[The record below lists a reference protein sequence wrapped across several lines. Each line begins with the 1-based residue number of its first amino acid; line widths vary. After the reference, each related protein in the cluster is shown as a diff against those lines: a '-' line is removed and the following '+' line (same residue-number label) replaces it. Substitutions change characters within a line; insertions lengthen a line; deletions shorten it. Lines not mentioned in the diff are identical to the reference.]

1 MKYRKLLVSGIALIA
16 AAALIACG
24 IFVPTVLLQAQ
35 ENRILNSQYARLI
48 DTRELERADTVIDV
62 ANADPEY
69 LELLYRLRMMD
80 DTGDYTTLEESR
92 ENELSRDAAIEKA
105 KQELLRLM
113 DLGACPRL
121 DGLDDYVVDQAFLLG
136 HDESARPVLRE
147 HVLEGMKAWG
157 YDISE
162 LSRIDQRVCVW
173 RITFKH
179 KTEKAREIQ
188 VRLDAQTGKVYL
200 CQIISNDI
208 SEEMK
213 EDPYYISE
221 DYALM
226 FGKYH
231 NLMEYSLSDFNND
244 GGYSYRFSTCRF
256 DDISVWASFDIYFD
270 ENDEPEGWNFS
281 CAAKPAY
288 YY

>member
-1 MKYRKLLVSGIALIA
+1 MKYRKLFVSGLAFLAAILLIV
-16 AAALIACG
+16 CG
-24 IFVPTVLLQAQ
+24 IFIPTALLQAQ
-35 ENRILNSQYARLI
+35 ENRILNSQYACLI
-48 DTRELERADTVIDV
+48 DTRELESSDTAIGI

-69 LELLYRLRMMD
+69 LELLYRLRMVN
-80 DTGDYTTLEESR
+80 DTSDYTTLEESG

-113 DLGACPRL
+113 DMGACPRQ

-136 HDESARPVLRE
+136 HDESARPALRE
-147 HVLEGMKAWG
+147 HVLEGMKEWG

-162 LSRIDQRVCVW
+162 LSQIDQRVCVW

-200 CQIISNDI
+200 CQIVSNDL
-208 SEEMK
+208 SEEMLA
-213 EDPYYISE
+213 DAYINE
-221 DYALM
+221 TYALM

-231 NLMEYSLSDFNND
+231 NLMEYSLSDSYND
-244 GGYSYRFSTCRF
+244 GGYYYRFSTCRF
-256 DDISVWASFDIYFD
+256 DEISIWASFDVYFG
-270 ENDEPEGWNFS
+270 ESNEPEGWNFS
-281 CAAKPAY
+281 CAVQPAY